1 MNPRLRMQS
10 IPQYSHQPSFRRKP
24 ESSALP
30 YPKDVNFSGFTCM
43 HELDS
48 GLRQNDGVGV
58 AGLLIKAL
66 AALLLTNTAAT
77 HAQTYPA
84 KPIRYII
91 PFAPGGGQDL
101 VGRALAPRLAEGLGQ
116 QMLIDNRP
124 GGGTILGAELAA
136 RAAPDGYTIFMAS
149 NTSMSINPNLH
160 AKLPYDPIKDFAPI
174 TRIATAAN
182 MLVVHPSMPV
192 RSVKELAV
200 FAKARPDQLNYGS
213 SGSGTPAHLAG
224 VMFNEAAGVKL
235 VHVPYRGSS
244 PALTAILS
252 GETQLM
258 FGTLTS
264 SLQFVRSKR
273 LRALAVSSAQRSP
286 VIPELPTV
294 AESGFPGYEA
304 ITWYGVVAP
313 AGTPPAALS
322 RLHSEFSKVLNNAEF
337 KSWLLNQGA
346 EAAPGTPDEL
356 AAQIKRELALYAP
369 IIKKSGMKAD

>member
-1 MNPRLRMQS
+1 MQS
-10 IPQYSHQPSFRRKP
+10 TTLSLHHSSFWRKP
-24 ESSALP
+24 ESSSCISAKPL
-30 YPKDVNFSGFTCM
+30 NFRSFGSANV
-43 HELDS
+43 LDS
-48 GLRQNDGVGV
+48 GFRQNDGVGWLRV
-58 AGLLIKAL
+58 SATAL
-66 AALLLTNTAAT
+66 FAVFTTSASVVQ
-77 HAQTYPA
+77 AQTFPT

-101 VGRALAPRLAEGLGQ
+101 VGRALAPRLAEGFGQ
-116 QMLIDNRP
+116 QVLIDNRP

-136 RAAPDGYTIFMAS
+136 RAVPDGYTIFMAS

-192 RSVKELAV
+192 RSVKELAA

-224 VMFNEAAGVKL
+224 VMFNEAASVKL
-235 VHVPYRGSS
+235 VHVPYKGSS
-244 PALTAILS
+244 PALTAIVS

-258 FGTLTS
+258 FATITS
-264 SLQFVRSKR
+264 SLTFVRSQR
-273 LRALAVSSAQRSP
+273 LRALAVTSAQRSP
-286 VIPELPTV
+286 TMPALPTI

-313 AGTPPAALS
+313 AGTPPAVLN
-322 RLHSEFSKVLNNAEF
+322 RLHSEFIKVLNNAEF

-346 EAAPGTPDEL
+346 EAAPSTPEAL
-356 AAQIKRELALYAP
+356 AAQVKRELALYAS

>member
-1 MNPRLRMQS
+1 MHGISQAH
-10 IPQYSHQPSFRRKP
+10 YQPSFWRKA
-24 ESSALP
+24 ESTTLCHYGKLP
-30 YPKDVNFSGFTCM
+30 PTYLPPREGDTR
-43 HELDS
+43 
-48 GLRQNDGVGV
+48 LRGNNIVGV
-58 AGLLIKAL
+58 ARVLTTAL
-66 AALLLTNTAAT
+66 TAFLLTSAAT
-77 HAQTYPA
+77 AFAQPYPT

-116 QMLIDNRP
+116 QVLVDNRP

-136 RAAPDGYTIFMAS
+136 RSAPDGYTIFMGS

-160 AKLPYDPIKDFAPI
+160 AKLPYEPLRDFAPI
-174 TRIATAAN
+174 TRIATSAN

-192 RSVKELAV
+192 RSVKELAA

-213 SGSGTPAHLAG
+213 SGTGTPAHLAG

-235 VHVPYRGSS
+235 THVPYRGSS

-252 GETQLM
+252 GEMQLM

-264 SLQFVRSKR
+264 SLPHVRSGR
-273 LRALAVSSAQRSP
+273 LRAIAVSSAQRSP
-286 VIPELPTV
+286 MIPNLPTV
-294 AESGFPGYEA
+294 AESGHPGFEA
-304 ITWYGVVAP
+304 ISWYGALAP
-313 AGTPPAALS
+313 AGTPPAVLN
-322 RLHSEFSKVLNNAEF
+322 RLHGEFTKVLNNTEF
-337 KSWLLNQGA
+337 KTWLFNQGA
-346 EAAPGTPDEL
+346 EATPSTPEEL